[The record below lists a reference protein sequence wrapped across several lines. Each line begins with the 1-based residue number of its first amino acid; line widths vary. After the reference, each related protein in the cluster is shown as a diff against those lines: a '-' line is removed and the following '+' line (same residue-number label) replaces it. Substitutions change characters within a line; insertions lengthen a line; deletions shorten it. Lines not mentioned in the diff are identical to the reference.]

1 MKKMK
6 KMKKLLSLMLAIVMV
21 ISTVPYAY
29 AEDDS
34 SKETSEQVVGIITN
48 SRGSQDM
55 KNMITAYGIT
65 ELQNRIEQMAN
76 GREKPYTGIFGVN
89 VTREASLQLNV
100 PYGAYITEIDMDSPA
115 MLAGIQQGD
124 IIVAINGNEVTS
136 YNMYVNTVSGMN
148 VGDNLKVQV
157 LRQVQE
163 EYKEMEFDVILEE
176 RN

>member
-1 MKKMK
+1 
-6 KMKKLLSLMLAIVMV
+6 
-21 ISTVPYAY
+21 
-29 AEDDS
+29 
-34 SKETSEQVVGIITN
+34 
-48 SRGSQDM
+48 
-55 KNMITAYGIT
+55 
-65 ELQNRIEQMAN
+65 
-76 GREKPYTGIFGVN
+76 
-89 VTREASLQLNV
+89 
-100 PYGAYITEIDMDSPA
+100 MDSPA